1 MIDTVHLTADLT
13 LSDKAFHQMMWFL
26 CNTPDGETY
35 VQHRREGI
43 RINYYPD
50 RKRINISGKLI
61 RLLHDTDVLNVDELY
76 GSNLELFLNRI
87 DQYLNALFTRPVIS
101 IRDFRVRRID
111 YCFNIKTPHVKRY
124 LDFLNTAFDR
134 CNNGRRVNHVREH
147 RPNGSVYVKT
157 LSDYE
162 NNTLRNYALNY
173 YDKLSRLRA
182 LMETGKR
189 VSADD
194 LKAAE
199 DMLRLEV
206 QCGYQFI
213 KRLCKAQRVKPN
225 FGDMFSYEIA
235 CAAEKMAYTYVFR
248 ADDTQD
254 FCTYIEAAKRV
265 SPRSAAAKKAL
276 RHSSQ
281 NHLITDS
288 EFTYGRSVIAKACVY
303 PFCFLPKDSKTPLLD
318 NPLKLIS
325 AKLSSFDTAQFK

>member
-13 LSDKAFHQMMWFL
+13 LSAKAFHQMKWFL
-26 CNTPDGETY
+26 CNTPEGEPY

-43 RINYYPD
+43 RINYYPE
-50 RKRINISGKLI
+50 RKRLNISGKLI
-61 RLLHDTDVLNVDELY
+61 RLLHDTDVLNVDDLY
-76 GSNLELFLNRI
+76 GSNPELFLIQI
-87 DQYLNALFTRPVIS
+87 DHYLNALFTRPVIS

-111 YCFNIKTPHVKRY
+111 YCFNIKTPHVKLY
-124 LDFLNTAFDR
+124 LDFLNTAFER

-147 RPNGSVYVKT
+147 QLNGSVYVKT

-182 LMETGKR
+182 LIDDGKS

-194 LKAAE
+194 LRVAE

-213 KRLCKAQRVKPN
+213 KRLCKAQRIKPT
-225 FGDMFSYEIA
+225 FGDMFSYEMA
-235 CAAEKMAYTYVFR
+235 CTAERMVYAYVFR
-248 ADDTQD
+248 ADEMQD

-281 NHLITDS
+281 NHLITNS